1 MDTVKR
7 TCFKKL
13 PQILAIQLK
22 RFDYDWERETPI
34 KFNDY
39 FEFPRELDMEPY
51 TVQGL
56 AKAEGTI
63 DHSDCSA
70 SSCSNGCFPL
80 SRHVRHRREF
90 WWWSETYAYPQ
101 SSRYALQTSGHH
113 CAQWTGQ
120 WWSLLFLC
128 PAQVRVRDRFVLCF
142 LILCECREEADA
154 SQWYKFDDTDVSECK
169 MDDDEEIRSQ
179 CFGGDYPAQ
188 SFDQPVMKR

>member
-1 MDTVKR
+1 MKR

-56 AKAEGTI
+56 AKADGN
-63 DHSDCSA
+63 SRCLA
-70 SSCSNGCFPL
+70 LSCSNGSLTILGMSVLDEGVGDDLKP
-80 SRHVRHRREF
+80 SN
-90 WWWSETYAYPQ
+90 T
-101 SSRYALQTSGHH
+101 SSHISTRYKLVGIIVHSGQANGGHYYSFVQH
-113 CAQWTGQ
+113 KYVCTTDP
-120 WWSLLFLC
+120 SSFLESTLRC
-128 PAQVRVRDRFVLCF
+128 L
-142 LILCECREEADA
+142 CREEADA